1 MAMFSVPLSIF
12 VIIYALFALITLM
25 FAFINIY
32 HIVSAGT
39 LTVLSFGISAL
50 VVLLMIGIIAI
61 TGIFVGALDLSQGA
75 VIFEDS
81 LTLPSL

>member
-1 MAMFSVPLSIF
+1 MFSIPLSLF
-12 VIIYALFALITLM
+12 VILYALFALVTLM

-61 TGIFVGALDLSQGA
+61 TGIFVGALDLSQSA
-75 VIFEDS
+75 VIFES
-81 LTLPSL
+81 ASVLPSL

>member
-12 VIIYALFALITLM
+12 VIIYALFALVTLM

-32 HIVSAGT
+32 HIVSTGT
-39 LTVLSFGISAL
+39 LTVLSFGVSAL

-75 VIFEDS
+75 IIFEN
-81 LTLPSL
+81 TAVLPSL